1 MTSGAEG
8 RHDLILVRVTNTG
21 AKARELNPCLIINTA
36 FIPIELKEQFI
47 VIDEQ
52 VRTRGAPARP
62 RPGERKDRV
71 ACSLK
76 LVGASEGGK
85 YPLEALTVPAG
96 EPSEIEQLTLP
107 QDLYGAVWYR
117 KQPQDPIQADYP
129 DAAVL
134 YRKDR
139 FTKLDEGFFWL
150 GPTPDQGYGAGFA
163 NKATFPR
170 LVAWALLHDTAGAR
184 DLYVASTHFDNN
196 SPNQELSAPLVL
208 ERLGPLAA
216 QHPVVFVGDFNSK
229 PDSLAYAILATG
241 KGAQP
246 GQPGQGFHFQN
257 AFDLATKWAAVTN
270 GDQPATYDPQQR
282 IDHFWLAGAPFQVA
296 AWTVDLWTYGTPAQA
311 PSDHDAMVT
320 DLVWPLP

>member
-1 MTSGAEG
+1 MVRQLAIFCALLATALVSCETPQEAAPAASGPNPERLRVMTYNVMCSFCTFQDHPEWVHAWESRLPWLRDVIT
-8 RHDLILVRVTNTG
+8 RHEPDLIGLQ
-21 AKARELNPCLIINTA
+21 EL
-36 FIPIELKEQFI
+36 Q
-47 VIDEQ
+47 
-52 VRTRGAPARP
+52 
-62 RPGERKDRV
+62 
-71 ACSLK
+71 
-76 LVGASEGGK
+76 
-85 YPLEALTVPAG
+85 ALTVPAG